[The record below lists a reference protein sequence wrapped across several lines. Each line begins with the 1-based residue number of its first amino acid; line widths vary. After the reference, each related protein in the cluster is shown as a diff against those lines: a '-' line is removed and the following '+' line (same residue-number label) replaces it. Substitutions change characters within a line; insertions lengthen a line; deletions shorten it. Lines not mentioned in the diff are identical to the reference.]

1 MPFEYKTDHATLFS
15 VNDVAKSRSS
25 PAAQLVVSHSGF
37 SSGQENTGY
46 PKNMLPEQKHIH
58 RKKIVGK
65 KNFSWAAQDH
75 RNNHFFSISS
85 LRIYTARFR
94 FGSSASRTVPVQ
106 HQPKYT

>member
-25 PAAQLVVSHSGF
+25 PAAQLVVSHSAF

-46 PKNMLPEQKHIH
+46 PKNMLPEQNHIH

-65 KNFSWAAQDH
+65 KTSRGQAQDH
-75 RNNHFFSISS
+75 RNNHYFSISS

-94 FGSSASRTVPVQ
+94 FASSARSTS
-106 HQPKYT
+106 T